1 MFEQLFKRPSVVA
14 RHANAP
20 FADERRRY
28 LAECARR
35 GDSRSTL
42 SLKAQDLFWVA
53 HKLSVYPNLQVTI
66 QQVRAVAHDWKERER
81 ACGHGLNTCFTCARF
96 VHTAR
101 VWLRYLGYFPPPLE
115 PVPFQAQLDEYC
127 SWAKHERGLSDATI
141 KRYNHNIKQFLR
153 WYGTLEQPLAAA
165 GPNDL
170 DAYLA
175 HGSQQAWCRI
185 TVKNVAEALRAFFR
199 YCALRRWTRLDL
211 ANAIQGPRLYALEE
225 LPAGPDWADVQR
237 LFAALDAS
245 RPKHMRDRAILM
257 LFAIY
262 GLREGEVAKLRLDH
276 LDWEHD
282 RLHVPRVKR
291 RETQVY
297 PLLPSVGNAI
307 LQYLERVRRPS
318 PHREVFLTLRSPYRP
333 LSAGAL
339 YHVAAHRLKTLG
351 VKTAHHGPHCLRHAC
366 AARLV
371 ADEFSL
377 KEIGDHLGHHST
389 SATRIYAK
397 VNLPGLREVAAFDL
411 GELL

>member
-1 MFEQLFKRPSVVA
+1 MFEQLFKRPSIVA

-42 SLKAQDLFWVA
+42 SLKAEDLFWIA

-66 QQVRAVAHDWKERER
+66 QQVRAVAHDWKEREL
-81 ACGHGLNTCFTCARF
+81 ACGHGLNTRFTCARF

-115 PVPFQAQLDEYC
+115 PIPFQPQLDEYC
-127 SWAKHERGLSDATI
+127 NWAKGERGLTDATV
-141 KRYNHNIKQFLR
+141 KRYHHDINQFLR
-153 WYGTLEQPLAAA
+153 WYGTLERPLWAIR
-165 GPNDL
+165 PNDI

-175 HGSQQAWCRI
+175 HSSEQGWCRI
-185 TVKNVAEALRAFFR
+185 TVNNVAKGLRAFFR
-199 YCALRRWTRLDL
+199 YCALQRWTPLDL
-211 ANAIQGPRLYALEE
+211 ANAIQGPRIYAQEG
-225 LPAGPDWADVQR
+225 LPAGPDWTDVRR

-245 RPKHMRDRAILM
+245 RPKDMRDRAILM

-282 RLHVPRVKR
+282 RLQVPRMKR

-307 LQYLERVRRPS
+307 LQYLKRVRRPS
-318 PHREVFLTLRSPYRP
+318 PHREVFLTLRSPYQP
-333 LSAGAL
+333 LSSGAL
-339 YHVAAHRLKTLG
+339 YHVASHRLTALK

-371 ADEFSL
+371 ADGLSL
-377 KEIGDHLGHHST
+377 KEIGDHLGHQST

-397 VNLPGLREVAAFDL
+397 VDLSGLREVAAFDL